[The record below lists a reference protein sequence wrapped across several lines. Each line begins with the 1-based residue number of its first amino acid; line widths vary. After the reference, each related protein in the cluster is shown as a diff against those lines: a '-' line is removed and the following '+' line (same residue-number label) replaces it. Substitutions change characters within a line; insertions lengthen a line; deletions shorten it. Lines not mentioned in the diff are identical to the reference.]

1 MPAFD
6 AQAFGSGFDG
16 SGSGLTFLLADRF
29 DSLLISLCSILIKG
43 NGPVDAYNVESQT
56 LSTVATDVRC
66 RVSMLTGR
74 EWKQGKKVSVNT
86 KKIFMR
92 PFTGLTP
99 HHLIQVEDVVYDII
113 DIENPS
119 LLDHHLEILVEEVKP

>member
-16 SGSGLTFLLADRF
+16 SASGLTFLLADRF
-29 DSLLISLCSILIKG
+29 DSLLISTCSILIKG
-43 NGPVDAYNVESQT
+43 TDGVDVYNVEFQNLT
-56 LSTVATDVRC
+56 PVATDVRC
-66 RVSMLTGR
+66 RVSSLTGR

-92 PFTGLTP
+92 PFTGLTE
-99 HHLIQVEDVVYDII
+99 HHWIQVGSVVYDIL

-119 LLDHHLEILVEEVKP
+119 LMDHHYEILVEEVKP